1 MCPYIYSNT
10 KLNQWVSIDEMGEVS
25 ENEINNNIFQYVEEV
40 EEQNNIE
47 ESEEI

>member
-1 MCPYIYSNT
+1 MPCQIQN
-10 KLNQWVSIDEMGEVS
+10 KLNQWVGIDEMNEVS
-25 ENEINNNIFQYVEEV
+25 ENEINKNIFQYVEEI

>member
-1 MCPYIYSNT
+1 MPCHIQY